1 MKTRLPLPLL
11 AALLAAVPATTAAP
25 SGTDL
30 GNVMYVGDS
39 ITHGINSAS
48 YRWALHKIFAD
59 NGISYNAEGVNTG
72 NNGSGVTAGTSYGG
86 RVFNNAHSSQ
96 SSARAWEISGRKLPP
111 SPTPPRFE
119 GSNIKNWLGLDPT
132 KTDGTPYQ
140 KAPFTGT
147 NTPDTFFLMIG
158 TNDLLSDDNNATLAN
173 RLDSVTQT
181 LLGDMDTIVDAMLT
195 ANKDAN
201 VIVMT
206 IPCWTEH
213 ANGNLDSTHEAVN
226 TYNSSLQT
234 WGQNKQGV
242 TVIDVNKGIIDVASK
257 TPFYGVSSMF
267 HNPGTDGIHPNAQG
281 DLIMAGNIARAMGY
295 AGRTAGQERRAAS
308 ELAVNFHQGGQAPAW
323 TGVQDLVNAGF
334 AVSNV
339 TVSSGGISLGQA
351 GMSSISYEWAEG
363 TDLSHGFTFD
373 FTLSLGDGADN
384 GWNISDQFSVSLGN
398 GSFYGTL
405 NINEAYIKWGDTIL
419 YSTDMSLNTDSLR
432 MAYVNGNEL
441 EGLKGGY
448 YIWLGDMLIGEALS
462 VTSGSGVNGV
472 VIQYGGSGNALLKDL
487 SLDGTESY
495 APTTSGLA
503 NQENA
508 FISSGQGTSGS
519 GSTPEGN
526 ITWPQ
531 TGFTHVKDGLA
542 CSGVFNARDMADSST
557 GAAGNS
563 VSATIV
569 SGSADYIFANKGDY
583 TGDVWLTIS
592 GEGNASSWYGAHG
605 AEYGQNAGTL
615 DGSAYLRFTGS
626 AVGGNTVFGAVNA
639 SGVTGNVYL
648 EFSAENASFN
658 SFTGTN
664 ASSVV
669 GAFNSNIG
677 GNVDIVI
684 NSGTFTSQVMG
695 GIHSGNNN
703 TIGGGTN
710 VYVNGGSVNGDVMGG
725 GLTGTIDGGTNATV
739 TGGVISGSV
748 YGAGKGGDIRQGSAV
763 RITGGIIRGNIYAGG
778 TNGTVQGNTSVTL
791 AGNSAVLYNGSS
803 WGGISG
809 GGSGG
814 AVSGNS
820 EVRIKDLS
828 SGTAAYGFDK
838 YAGTISGGTNVS
850 GSRTLVLDHVT
861 VDHFLASLTDFTHV
875 SVVNRTNTTLDS
887 LGGALTVTIEAG
899 SSLVLNGVSG
909 MTSLILGEHASL
921 TLQGLTAETV
931 IVDITGTANYTLSL
945 TEIPANLDNIKF
957 LNNGVLYDAQMTT
970 DPQANS
976 AMVFAQVPEP
986 GSATLGLAGLAALLW
1001 RRRRKMSH

>member
-1 MKTRLPLPLL
+1 MKTRLPLSLL
-11 AALLAAVPATTAAP
+11 AALLAAVPTATAAP

-48 YRWALHKIFAD
+48 YRWALHKIFTD
-59 NGISYNAEGVNTG
+59 NGISYNAEGVKTG
-72 NNGSGVTAGTSYGG
+72 NSSGGVTAGTSYGG
-86 RVFNNAHSSQ
+86 QVFNNAHSSQ
-96 SSARAWEISGRKLPP
+96 ASARAWEISG
-111 SPTPPRFE
+111 SANGARFD
-119 GSNIKNWLGLDPT
+119 GSNISNWLGLSDI
-132 KTDGTPYQ
+132 KANGTPYQ
-140 KAPFTGT
+140 GQTFTGT

-206 IPCWTEH
+206 IPCWTQH
-213 ANGNLDSTHEAVN
+213 SNGNSDATHEAVE
-226 TYNSSLQT
+226 TYNSSLKS

-242 TVIDVNKGIIDVASK
+242 TVIDVNKGIIDVASSK
-257 TPFYGVSSMF
+257 PFYGVSSMF
-267 HNPGTDGIHPNAQG
+267 NNPGTDGIHPNAQG

-308 ELAVNFHQGGQAPAW
+308 ELAVNFHQGGQAPVW
-323 TGVQDLVNAGF
+323 TGVQDLANTGF

-339 TVSSGGISLGQA
+339 TVSSGGISLGQP
-351 GMSSISYEWAEG
+351 GKSIISYEWAEG
-363 TDLSHGFTFD
+363 TDLGNGFTFD
-373 FTLSLGDGADN
+373 FTLNLGDGAAN

-487 SLDGTESY
+487 SLDGTGSY

-508 FISSGQGTSGS
+508 FISSGGNNITGGDPQ
-519 GSTPEGN
+519 GN

-531 TGFTHVKDGLA
+531 TGFTHVKDGLS
-542 CSGVFNARDMADSST
+542 CSSAEVFNARDMADSSA
-557 GAAGNS
+557 GKAGNS

-569 SGSADYIFANKGDY
+569 SGSNSHIYANSGNY

-605 AEYGQNAGTL
+605 DAGTL
-615 DGSAYLRFTGS
+615 DGNAYLRFTDS

-639 SGVTGNVYL
+639 TGVTGNVYL
-648 EFSAENASFN
+648 EFSAKNASFS
-658 SFTGTN
+658 SFTSTN

-695 GIHSGNNN
+695 GIFSGNNN
-703 TIGGGTN
+703 TIGGGTH

-725 GLTGTIDGGTNATV
+725 GLTGTIEGGANVTV
-739 TGGVISGSV
+739 TGGTISGSV
-748 YGAGKGGDIRQGSAV
+748 YGAGKGGDVRQGSSV
-763 RITGGIIRGNIYAGG
+763 NITGGLVKGSVYAGG
-778 TNGTVQGNTSVTL
+778 AGGTVQGDTSVTVT
-791 AGNSAVLYNGSS
+791 GNSAVLYNGSS

-809 GGSGG
+809 GDS
-814 AVSGNS
+814 VSGNS

-899 SSLVLNGVSG
+899 SSLVLNSVSG